1 MYKRAFVACR
11 WERILYS
18 QFCAVDIG
26 IAGSLSLLMLPRSSF
41 AALSAAKHVE
51 GGSVQK
57 EYLYAQSSLARGF
70 AHGRD
75 GTFSLNVYF

>member
-11 WERILYS
+11 WERILCS
-18 QFCAVDIG
+18 QFCAVAIC

-41 AALSAAKHVE
+41 AALPAAKHVE
-51 GGSVQK
+51 RGSAQK
-57 EYLYAQSSLARGF
+57 KYLYAQSGIARGF

-75 GTFSLNVYF
+75 GTFFLKVYF